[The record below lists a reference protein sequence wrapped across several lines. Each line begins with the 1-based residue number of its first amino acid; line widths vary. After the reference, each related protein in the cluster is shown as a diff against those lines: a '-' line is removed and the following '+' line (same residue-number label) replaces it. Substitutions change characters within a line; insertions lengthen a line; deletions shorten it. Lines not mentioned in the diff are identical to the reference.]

1 MPFIEDD
8 LLWCPNTDGKMVDL
22 SCLDS
27 GPNVMVEPQPDVLT
41 ELTHTDLHGLGID
54 EEEEILRQLADPA
67 FEIDAI
73 FADLDPRLEPHGA
86 QAVAVGM
93 VPGDDQ
99 AQSACRK
106 RRRRRSE
113 EPPPGCSGLQ
123 PFHQVTVK
131 IEPGTNE
138 MSSCIKMEGSQS
150 SCSAHLPDSTV
161 EIVGGTSL
169 TQLSPCEE
177 SLHCLQ
183 TSAGQARYRAL
194 GSLYPTTGGRL
205 QQDPAEGTAAGFIS
219 GRSLQGICSKN
230 LPKTTLQVL
239 CPLDLLSLLPTQC
252 E

>member
-169 TQLSPCEE
+169 TQLSPCEFGTV
-177 SLHCLQ
+177 SL
-183 TSAGQARYRAL
+183 
-194 GSLYPTTGGRL
+194 
-205 QQDPAEGTAAGFIS
+205 DP
-219 GRSLQGICSKN
+219 RR
-230 LPKTTLQVL
+230 
-239 CPLDLLSLLPTQC
+239 
-252 E
+252 

>member
-1 MPFIEDD
+1 
-8 LLWCPNTDGKMVDL
+8 
-22 SCLDS
+22 DS

-123 PFHQVTVK
+123 PFHQ
-131 IEPGTNE
+131 
-138 MSSCIKMEGSQS
+138 
-150 SCSAHLPDSTV
+150 
-161 EIVGGTSL
+161 
-169 TQLSPCEE
+169 
-177 SLHCLQ
+177 
-183 TSAGQARYRAL
+183 
-194 GSLYPTTGGRL
+194 
-205 QQDPAEGTAAGFIS
+205 
-219 GRSLQGICSKN
+219 
-230 LPKTTLQVL
+230 
-239 CPLDLLSLLPTQC
+239 
-252 E
+252 

>member
-1 MPFIEDD
+1 MLCVTAWPHSDPRRLFVN
-8 LLWCPNTDGKMVDL
+8 PQ
-22 SCLDS
+22 DS

-123 PFHQVTVK
+123 PFHQVGASSAK
-131 IEPGTNE
+131 EDPGTLFVV
-138 MSSCIKMEGSQS
+138 
-150 SCSAHLPDSTV
+150 AV
-161 EIVGGTSL
+161 
-169 TQLSPCEE
+169 LSFTLRLVYTFAFECAR
-177 SLHCLQ
+177 LHC
-183 TSAGQARYRAL
+183 
-194 GSLYPTTGGRL
+194 
-205 QQDPAEGTAAGFIS
+205 
-219 GRSLQGICSKN
+219 N
-230 LPKTTLQVL
+230 LL
-239 CPLDLLSLLPTQC
+239 
-252 E
+252 